1 MKINTALILCAGYGK
16 RLNPIT
22 LKIPKPLIKIND
34 ITLLDKTLSLIE
46 NLDIKKIKINT
57 FYLQEQITN
66 FISNHHLKKNIEII
80 QDGTEILDTGGGILN
95 LIKSSKEKDF
105 IVFNPDTLW
114 NKNYIS
120 VINKMQKYY
129 FENDIK
135 NLLMVVNKIRSF
147 DKRFKGDFSLS
158 KNKLNKS
165 NVNEYIY
172 TGCQIINKN
181 LFKDIK
187 DLSFSISKVWETLI
201 DINLLYGVESEQEF
215 IHLADLEIYNDLS
228 KNN

>member
-114 NKNYIS
+114 NKNYVS

-135 NLLMVVNKIRSF
+135 NLLMVVNKNRSF

-165 NVNEYIY
+165 NINEYIY

-187 DLSFSISKVWETLI
+187 DLSFSISKVWKILL
-201 DINLLYGVESEQEF
+201 DKNLLYGVESEQEF
-215 IHLADLEIYNDLS
+215 IHLTDLEIYNDLS

>member
-165 NVNEYIY
+165 NINEYIY

-187 DLSFSISKVWETLI
+187 DLSFSMSKVWKILL
-201 DINLLYGVESEQEF
+201 DKNLLYGVESEQEF
-215 IHLADLEIYNDLS
+215 IHLTDLEIYNDLS

>member
-22 LKIPKPLIKIND
+22 LKIPKPLIKINN
-34 ITLLDKTLSLIE
+34 ITLLDNTLSLIE
-46 NLDIKKIKINT
+46 NLDIKKVKINT
-57 FYLQEQITN
+57 FYLQEQINN

-80 QDGTEILDTGGGILN
+80 RDGSEILDTGGGILN

-165 NVNEYIY
+165 NINEYIY

-187 DLSFSISKVWETLI
+187 DLSFSISKVWKILL
-201 DINLLYGVESEQEF
+201 DKNLLYGVESEQEF
-215 IHLADLEIYNDLS
+215 IHLTDLEIYNDLS

>member
-114 NKNYIS
+114 NKNYVS

-187 DLSFSISKVWETLI
+187 DLSFSISKVWKILL
-201 DINLLYGVESEQEF
+201 DKNLLYGVESEQEF
-215 IHLADLEIYNDLS
+215 IHLTDLEIYNDLS

>member
-95 LIKSSKEKDF
+95 LIKTSKEKDF

-114 NKNYIS
+114 NKNYVS

-165 NVNEYIY
+165 NINEYIY

-187 DLSFSISKVWETLI
+187 DLSFSISKVWKILL
-201 DINLLYGVESEQEF
+201 DKNLLYGVESEQEF
-215 IHLADLEIYNDLS
+215 IHLTDLEIYNDLS

>member
-1 MKINTALILCAGYGK
+1 
-16 RLNPIT
+16 
-22 LKIPKPLIKIND
+22 
-34 ITLLDKTLSLIE
+34 
-46 NLDIKKIKINT
+46 
-57 FYLQEQITN
+57 
-66 FISNHHLKKNIEII
+66 
-80 QDGTEILDTGGGILN
+80 
-95 LIKSSKEKDF
+95 
-105 IVFNPDTLW
+105 
-114 NKNYIS
+114 
-120 VINKMQKYY
+120 MQKYY

-165 NVNEYIY
+165 NINEYIY

-187 DLSFSISKVWETLI
+187 DLSFSISKVWKILL
-201 DINLLYGVESEQEF
+201 DKNLLYGVESEQEF
-215 IHLADLEIYNDLS
+215 VHLTDLEIYNDLS